1 MTVNE
6 ENGENMKIR
15 GANLDE
21 KEVEYKL
28 LSEYPFFNDE
38 RQDIVK
44 KLEQLYLK
52 FVEASNNTKIT
63 CFPQK

>member
-44 KLEQLYLK
+44 KLEQLYL
-52 FVEASNNTKIT
+52 
-63 CFPQK
+63 